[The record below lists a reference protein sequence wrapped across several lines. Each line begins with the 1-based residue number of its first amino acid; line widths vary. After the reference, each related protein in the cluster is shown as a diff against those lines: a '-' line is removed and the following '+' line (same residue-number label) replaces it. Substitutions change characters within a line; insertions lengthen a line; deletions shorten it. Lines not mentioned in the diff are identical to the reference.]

1 MSTRLSRLFG
11 STPAQ
16 RRVRFGVLIAAV
28 IAVPLA
34 VAGLV
39 SGALG
44 GATDNLAEIPA
55 VVVNNDE
62 MVTMT
67 LPDGTEQPV
76 LAGRQLVTELTGADT
91 AGFAWTISNDE
102 EADELLASGDAYAVL
117 TIPSDFSESVT
128 SISGQSPTQANLD
141 IRTDDAHGY
150 LAGSVAQSVGDA
162 MSTAFGRELTA
173 QYLEGFYTNLA
184 EMGSSLGD
192 AADGATQLSSG
203 IGTLSGGLG
212 QLSDGVAQA
221 ASGASD
227 AATGASA
234 YADGVS
240 QYTNGVDGFAGGV
253 AKLDA
258 QAGSLDGIT
267 DGTAQYVQGV
277 RQAGT
282 SVEAGIQQ
290 YVDQGVR
297 GTGAALVQ
305 NTKGYAAGA
314 HQLADAGDAL
324 AAGIP
329 ALVAADPS
337 GGAAQQAVA
346 EYVAQVAALASGAD
360 ALAGGTGVAFDK
372 LAKGGDTLATQTG
385 AGIEQLAQGGDT
397 LVAKTG
403 EGIDGLQS
411 GIGQLASGAQ
421 QLSAGSSGLSDGAT
435 GLASGIGELAGG
447 LGALQTGADGA
458 ADGATK
464 LASGADELA
473 TGLTE
478 GADAAKQLGDID
490 AEQTADVV
498 AEPVTVDA
506 TRDNEIA
513 STGGVIGMLFV
524 PIGLW
529 LGAMA
534 MFLVFRPF
542 GREALRSTAS
552 TGGLVWRALAR
563 AGLLAL
569 AQAVAV
575 VLLLHGTMG
584 VAWSLLPQ
592 TLAFAALLA
601 LVFTAL
607 HAFLTVW
614 LGRAGLLVSLVLVAL
629 QLTAAGGLVPIEVLA
644 GPYQAISPFLP
655 LTWAVQGMQ
664 TIISGAGGASVAAA
678 AGVLALFGVLGVGG
692 TAFVV
697 GRRRGI
703 RSIGFAATA
712 LG

>member
-16 RRVRFGVLIAAV
+16 RRTRLGVLVAAV

-44 GATDNLAEIPA
+44 GATDNLEQIPA

-76 LAGRQLVTELTGADT
+76 LAGRQLVTELTGPDT

-102 EADELLASGDAYAVL
+102 EAADLLASGDAYAVL

-173 QYLEGFYTNLA
+173 QYLEGFYANLA
-184 EMGSSLGD
+184 EMGGSLGD

-212 QLSDGVAQA
+212 KLSDGVGQA

-234 YADGVS
+234 YADGVA
-240 QYTNGVDGFAGGV
+240 QYTDGVDGIASGLGSYSAGVNQYTTGVDGIASGLAGLNSGAQSLDELATGVTGYVGGV
-253 AKLDA
+253 NDVIG
-258 QAGSLDGIT
+258 QIEGGI
-267 DGTAQYVQGV
+267 VP
-277 RQAGT
+277 
-282 SVEAGIQQ
+282 
-290 YVDQGVR
+290 
-297 GTGAALVQ
+297 L
-305 NTKGYAAGA
+305 
-314 HQLADAGDAL
+314 
-324 AAGIP
+324 
-329 ALVAADPS
+329 
-337 GGAAQQAVA
+337 
-346 EYVAQVAALASGAD
+346 
-360 ALAGGTGVAFDK
+360 
-372 LAKGGDTLATQTG
+372 
-385 AGIEQLAQGGDT
+385 IEQLEALAETNPELKPTIDEAITRLEEAQGQLTGFQQQGTALEQGNRAAVDGV
-397 LVAKTG
+397 LGGLAKLSSG
-403 EGIDGLQS
+403 AQQVSAGSAGLRDGAA
-411 GIGQLASGAQ
+411 GLASGAQ

-447 LGALQTGADGA
+447 LGELQAGADGA
-458 ADGATK
+458 ASGATQ
-464 LASGADELA
+464 LASGADDLA
-473 TGLTE
+473 AGLTE
-478 GADAAKQLGDID
+478 GAEAAQQLGDID

-498 AEPVTVDA
+498 AEPVTVEA
-506 TRDNEIA
+506 TRDHEIS
-513 STGGVIGMLFV
+513 STGEVIGMLFV
-524 PIGLW
+524 PVGLW

-575 VLLLHGTMG
+575 VLLLHGAMG

-664 TIISGAGGASVAAA
+664 SIIAGAGAGAIAGA
-678 AGVLALFGVLGVGG
+678 AGVLVLFGLLGIAG

>member
-16 RRVRFGVLIAAV
+16 RRTRLGVLVAAV

-102 EADELLASGDAYAVL
+102 EAAELLASGDAYAVL
-117 TIPSDFSESVT
+117 TIPSDFSQSVT

-184 EMGSSLGD
+184 AMGGSLGE

-212 QLSDGVAQA
+212 KLSDGVGQA

-227 AATGASA
+227 AASGASA
-234 YADGVS
+234 YADGVAQYTDGVDGIAS
-240 QYTNGVDGFAGGV
+240 GLGSYSAGVTKYTQGVDGIAGGLAKLSTQTKDLGQLGAGMVDYTNGVTALSQNYDALEPGLLALIDQTISAATGGL
-253 AKLDA
+253 ADCA
-258 QAGSLDGIT
+258 TEPRPPQLDGLCDMR
-267 DGTAQYVQGV
+267 DGVVGIGDGASTLSAS
-277 RQAGT
+277 GT
-282 SVEAGIQQ
+282 Q
-290 YVDQGVR
+290 
-297 GTGAALVQ
+297 L
-305 NTKGYAAGA
+305 AAGA
-314 HQLADAGDAL
+314 AGLAPLQGGIAQL
-324 AAGIP
+324 
-329 ALVAADPS
+329 S
-337 GGAAQQAVA
+337 SGAAQLSAGSA
-346 EYVAQVAALASGAD
+346 GLRDGASG
-360 ALAGGTGVAFDK
+360 
-372 LAKGGDTLATQTG
+372 
-385 AGIEQLAQGGDT
+385 
-397 LVAKTG
+397 
-403 EGIDGLQS
+403 
-411 GIGQLASGAQ
+411 LASGAQ
-421 QLSAGSSGLSDGAT
+421 QLSAGSAGLSDGAT

-473 TGLTE
+473 DGLTA
-478 GADAAKQLGDID
+478 GAKEAQQLGDID
-490 AEQTADVV
+490 AETTAEVV

-506 TRDNEIA
+506 TRDNEIS
-513 STGGVIGMLFV
+513 STGEVIGMIFV
-524 PIGLW
+524 PVGLW

-569 AQAVAV
+569 AQAIAV
-575 VLLLHGTMG
+575 VLLLHGAMG

-607 HAFLTVW
+607 HSFLTVW

-655 LTWAVQGMQ
+655 LTWGVQGMQ
-664 TIISGAGGASVAAA
+664 SIIAGAGGGVIAGA
-678 AGVLALFGVLGVGG
+678 AGVLVLFGLLGVAG

>member
-16 RRVRFGVLIAAV
+16 RRTRFGVLIAAV

-240 QYTNGVDGFAGGV
+240 QYTDGVDGIASGLGAYSTGVNQYTQGVDGMAGGLAALNAGAQPLDRLATGV
-253 AKLDA
+253 TDYVNGVNGFVGMVDLGIDPIIDELTKFAEANPQFKPQIDEIIADLEAAKAPLGEF
-258 QAGSLDGIT
+258 QA
-267 DGTAQYVQGV
+267 DGTRLEQGNRAAV
-277 RQAGT
+277 N
-282 SVEAGIQQ
+282 
-290 YVDQGVR
+290 GVL
-297 GTGAALVQ
+297 GGLGQ
-305 NTKGYAAGA
+305 SAAGA
-314 HQLADAGDAL
+314 AQLSAGSAGLRDG
-324 AAGIP
+324 AAG
-329 ALVAADPS
+329 
-337 GGAAQQAVA
+337 
-346 EYVAQVAALASGAD
+346 LASGA
-360 ALAGGTGVAFDK
+360 A
-372 LAKGGDTLATQTG
+372 
-385 AGIEQLAQGGDT
+385 
-397 LVAKTG
+397 
-403 EGIDGLQS
+403 
-411 GIGQLASGAQ
+411 
-421 QLSAGSSGLSDGAT
+421 QLSAGSSSLANGAD
-435 GLASGIGELAGG
+435 GLASGVGALAGG
-447 LGALQTGADGA
+447 LGELQSGASGA
-458 ADGATK
+458 ASGASQ
-464 LASGADELA
+464 LASGAGELA

-575 VLLLHGTMG
+575 VLLLHGSMG

-678 AGVLALFGVLGVGG
+678 AGVLALFGVLGVVG

>member
-16 RRVRFGVLIAAV
+16 RRTRLGVLVAAV

-128 SISGQSPTQANLD
+128 SISGQSPSQANLD

-184 EMGSSLGD
+184 AMGGSLGD

-212 QLSDGVAQA
+212 KLSDGVAQA

-234 YADGVS
+234 YADGVA
-240 QYTNGVDGFAGGV
+240 QYTDGVDGIASGLGAYSAGVTQYTQGVDGIAGGLSELSTQT
-253 AKLDA
+253 KDL
-258 QAGSLDGIT
+258 GRL
-267 DGTAQYVQGV
+267 
-277 RQAGT
+277 
-282 SVEAGIQQ
+282 
-290 YVDQGVR
+290 
-297 GTGAALVQ
+297 GTGVVGYTAGVTSLSKNYDALEPGLLALIDQTVSGATGGLADCSTDPLPAQ
-305 NTKGYAAGA
+305 LTELCAMRDGVVGIGDGASTLSASGTELAAGA
-314 HQLADAGDAL
+314 AGLAPLQGGISQL
-324 AAGIP
+324 
-329 ALVAADPS
+329 S
-337 GGAAQQAVA
+337 SGAA
-346 EYVAQVAALASGAD
+346 
-360 ALAGGTGVAFDK
+360 
-372 LAKGGDTLATQTG
+372 
-385 AGIEQLAQGGDT
+385 
-397 LVAKTG
+397 
-403 EGIDGLQS
+403 
-411 GIGQLASGAQ
+411 
-421 QLSAGSSGLSDGAT
+421 QLSAGSAGLRDGASGLASGAAQLSSGSAGLSDGAT
-435 GLASGIGELAGG
+435 GLASGVDALAGG
-447 LGALQTGADGA
+447 LGELQAGADGA

-473 TGLTE
+473 DGLTA
-478 GADAAKQLGDID
+478 GAKEAQQLGDID
-490 AEQTADVV
+490 AEKTADVV

-506 TRDNEIA
+506 TRDNEIS
-513 STGGVIGMLFV
+513 STGEVIGMIFV
-524 PIGLW
+524 PVGLW

-569 AQAVAV
+569 AQAIAV
-575 VLLLHGTMG
+575 VLLLHGAMG

-655 LTWAVQGMQ
+655 LTWGVQGMQ
-664 TIISGAGGASVAAA
+664 AIIAGAGGGVIAGA
-678 AGVLALFGVLGVGG
+678 AGVLTLFGLIGVAG

>member
-16 RRVRFGVLIAAV
+16 RRARFGVLIAAV

-240 QYTNGVDGFAGGV
+240 QYTNGVDGVASGLGAYSAGVTKYTQGV
-253 AKLDA
+253 
-258 QAGSLDGIT
+258 DGIASGLTGLNTAAQNLDPLATGVT
-267 DGTAQYVQGV
+267 DYVKGVNGVVGMIDSGIDPLITDLEQFAVDHPELKPQVDELIARLEAAKAPLTEFQQKGTELESNNRAVVDGV
-277 RQAGT
+277 LGGL
-282 SVEAGIQQ
+282 SGLSS
-290 YVDQGVR
+290 
-297 GTGAALVQ
+297 GASQ
-305 NTKGYAAGA
+305 
-314 HQLADAGDAL
+314 L
-324 AAGIP
+324 AAGS
-329 ALVAADPS
+329 AGLRDGAS
-337 GGAAQQAVA
+337 G
-346 EYVAQVAALASGAD
+346 LASGA
-360 ALAGGTGVAFDK
+360 A
-372 LAKGGDTLATQTG
+372 
-385 AGIEQLAQGGDT
+385 
-397 LVAKTG
+397 
-403 EGIDGLQS
+403 
-411 GIGQLASGAQ
+411 
-421 QLSAGSSGLSDGAT
+421 QLSAGSSSLANGAD
-435 GLASGIGELAGG
+435 GLASGVGALAGG
-447 LGALQTGADGA
+447 LGELQSGASGA
-458 ADGATK
+458 ASGASQ

-575 VLLLHGTMG
+575 ALLLHGTMG

-678 AGVLALFGVLGVGG
+678 AGVLALFGVLGVVG